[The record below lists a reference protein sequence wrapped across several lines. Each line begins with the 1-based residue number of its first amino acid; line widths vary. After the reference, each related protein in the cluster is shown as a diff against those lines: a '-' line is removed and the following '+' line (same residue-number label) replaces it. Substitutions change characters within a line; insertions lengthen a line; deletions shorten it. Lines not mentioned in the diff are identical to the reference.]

1 MDQKKC
7 PHCGNWSAWNLNL
20 TDVCDQCGKTLG
32 GKDLENHEKREA
44 DKKTNEENWMFNI
57 KDSDSDFKKGL
68 KKVGNFFYTIFMA
81 IISFI
86 LWLIAALPG

>member
-1 MDQKKC
+1 MGQKKC
-7 PHCGNWSAWNLNL
+7 PHCGKWSNWEMNV
-20 TDVCDQCGKTLG
+20 TDRCEHCGQTLG
-32 GKDLENHEKREA
+32 GKDLENQEKREK
-44 DKKTNEENWMFNI
+44 DKLKNEEDWLFNI
-57 KDSDSDFKKGL
+57 HENDSSIVVGL